1 LDLGAGDS
9 EEHAMLLCNY
19 FNWVDRVLRRKTDPK
34 VMYGDIESYI
44 CYGDAVPNGEGWFV
58 MRRDKSKEKDP
69 KTKKKS
75 NYTEIWDAS
84 TGECYIF
91 GVNDLA
97 P

>member
-1 LDLGAGDS
+1 
-9 EEHAMLLCNY
+9 
-19 FNWVDRVLRRKTDPK
+19 
-34 VMYGDIESYI
+34 MYGDIESYI

-58 MRRDKSKEKDP
+58 MRRDKSKAKDP
-69 KTKKKS
+69 QTKMKS

-97 P
+97 PQCPLKRLWCVVGMENVWANVQATDIP